1 MKKILLSLLALAAS
15 FSFALASTTYDFSA
29 SLPSGWTSNPAP
41 NGFENPGR
49 GAQFAATTTLT
60 LPNVTDVAKVTIEG
74 ASNINNY
81 TIEVLVG
88 TTSFGTQ
95 TIPQGNDQTWEFNG
109 TTSSGDLKIII
120 TKATKKSVYIKTVTI
135 DGEATQG
142 GDSTTVTPVEGLD
155 PNYEYA
161 EPTIVTNT
169 DSVGSNINYNFISN
183 NIEVKATTGARTSTF
198 FSVNAGQSITF
209 TATQPMKAIVVN
221 GYVKKDFEAE
231 ASAGELAYVDA
242 SEEEITA
249 EQVLAV
255 TDIDTTSLTIS
266 CVKQMRCY
274 SVAVYF
280 NENPEIDIEGG
291 EEEDDYSF
299 EWEPTEIKTINVTF
313 DSIEVT
319 DMTENL
325 GYACTGLYLM
335 SGEYEMEL
343 SVFASTIDSIT
354 ILPVGT
360 YAINDSYEENTVMAS
375 PGGYEE
381 YDFPSYLITDF
392 EQDPSSGDWYYNTV
406 YYLASGTLEIA
417 EVEGGAQ
424 LTIHSTSH
432 FGSTINATYSIGAI
446 QPDIDAVENT
456 SIAVQAAKHLHGG
469 QLYIE
474 RNGQL
479 YDIVGRKL

>member
-1 MKKILLSLLALAAS
+1 MKKILLSLLALAAIVNM
-15 FSFALASTTYDFSA
+15 A
-29 SLPSGWTSNPAP
+29 
-41 NGFENPGR
+41 
-49 GAQFAATTTLT
+49 
-60 LPNVTDVAKVTIEG
+60 VAD
-74 ASNINNY
+74 
-81 TIEVLVG
+81 EVLNPDY
-88 TTSFGTQ
+88 T
-95 TIPQGNDQTWEFNG
+95 
-109 TTSSGDLKIII
+109 
-120 TKATKKSVYIKTVTI
+120 
-135 DGEATQG
+135 
-142 GDSTTVTPVEGLD
+142 
-155 PNYEYA
+155 YA
-161 EPTIVTNT
+161 EPTIVTN
-169 DSVGSNINYNFISN
+169 SEEIGSNLANYSFICN
-183 NIEVKATTGARTSTF
+183 NVQVNCTKGARYADYF
-198 FSVNAGQSITF
+198 GVNAGEQITF
-209 TATQPMKAIVVN
+209 TTTQPMKAIVVN
-221 GYVKKDFEAE
+221 GFVKKYFEAT
-231 ASAGELAYVDA
+231 ASAGEIAYVDA
-242 SEEEITA
+242 EEDAVTS

-255 TDIDTTSLTIS
+255 TDINSTTLTIS
-266 CVKQMRCY
+266 CVKQLRCY

-335 SGEYEMEL
+335 SEEYEMEL

-354 ILPVGT
+354 ILPIGT
-360 YAINDSYEENTVMAS
+360 YAINDTYEANTVMAS

-392 EQDPSSGDWYYNTV
+392 EQDQASGAWYYNTV

-424 LTIHSTSH
+424 LTIHATSH

-456 SIAVQAAKHLHGG
+456 SIAVQAAKHLHDG

-479 YDIVGRKL
+479 YDVIGRKL